1 MNNSSSRKINST
13 PKIIRMLGLVAI
25 VCVVCTIAL
34 VTLYFLKFDPKLS
47 PNNSDWGTFGDYL
60 GGTLNPI
67 FGLVST
73 LGLLYTIALQQQQI
87 DRDRQQTTEDK
98 FDDTFFKLLELLNQ
112 CEQKIGDVQSI
123 VNRLKN
129 DNTPTTWQNIQKDN
143 AYFRPFFT
151 QLENILQRI
160 DSHAPETSAAANP
173 NPDPYASI
181 LYSQLS
187 LPTLKLLKL
196 ATQHSSSTQLKSL
209 TAKYPPLSSP

>member
-1 MNNSSSRKINST
+1 MRDSFTKKT
-13 PKIIRMLGLVAI
+13 IRMLCFVAI
-25 VCVVCTIAL
+25 ICLAFTIVL
-34 VTLYFLKFDPKLS
+34 VTVYFLKFHYEYS
-47 PNNSDWGTFGDYL
+47 PLNADWGTFGDYL

-73 LGLLYTIALQQQQI
+73 LGLLYTIALQQQEI
-87 DRDRQQTTEDK
+87 ERDRKQTTEDK
-98 FDDTFFKLLELLNQ
+98 FDETFFKLLELLNQ

-129 DNTPTTWQNIQKDN
+129 DNTPTTWQNIQKEN
-143 AYFRPFFT
+143 AYVRPFFT